1 MVIRHL
7 ASISLIAIYLAMFV
21 GGDVFHQLQHMVADG
36 ACFGHS
42 AGSTLSSDEETKN
55 RCSHSHAKHLSDFGS
70 ENEHLS
76 GADSPVNHEQ
86 EDSSSDCWTCYV
98 LSQAGDIPFEITI
111 DVSHDFVCFTAAT
124 YEHWYLPLNTH
135 KFLVRG
141 PPEIHSATS

>member
-7 ASISLIAIYLAMFV
+7 ASISLIAIYLAIFV
-21 GGDVFHQLQHMVADG
+21 GGEVFHQLQHMVADG

-55 RCSHSHAKHLSDFGS
+55 LCSHSHAKHLSDFGS
-70 ENEHLS
+70 ENEYLL

-86 EDSSSDCWTCYV
+86 EDRSSDCWTCFV
-98 LSQAGDIPFEITI
+98 LAQAGDVSFEITI
-111 DVSHDFVCFTAAT
+111 DVSHHFVYFAAAT
-124 YEHWYLPLNTH
+124 YEHWHLPLNTH

>member
-7 ASISLIAIYLAMFV
+7 ASISLIAIYLAMVV

-70 ENEHLS
+70 ENEHLL

-98 LSQAGDIPFEITI
+98 LAQAGDISFEITI
-111 DVSHDFVCFTAAT
+111 DVSHHFVYFAAAT
-124 YEHWYLPLNTH
+124 YEHWHLPLNTH

-141 PPEIHSATS
+141 PPEIHSPTS

>member
-7 ASISLIAIYLAMFV
+7 TSISLIAIYLAMFV

-36 ACFGHS
+36 VFFGHS
-42 AGSTLSSDEETKN
+42 AGNTLSSDEETKSL
-55 RCSHSHAKHLSDFGS
+55 CSHSHTKHLSDFGS

-98 LSQAGDIPFEITI
+98 LSQAGDISFEITI
-111 DVSHDFVCFTAAT
+111 DVSHDFVCCTTAI
-124 YEHWYLPLNTH
+124 YEHWHLPLITH
-135 KFLVRG
+135 NYLLRG
-141 PPEIHSATS
+141 PPDRYSATS

>member
-7 ASISLIAIYLAMFV
+7 TSISLIAIYLAMFV

-55 RCSHSHAKHLSDFGS
+55 FCSHSHAKHLSDFGS
-70 ENEHLS
+70 ENEHLL
-76 GADSPVNHEQ
+76 GADAPENHEK

-98 LSQAGDIPFEITI
+98 LAQAGDVSFEITI
-111 DVSHDFVCFTAAT
+111 DVSHHFVYFAAAT
-124 YEHWYLPLNTH
+124 YEHWHLPLNTH
-135 KFLVRG
+135 NFLVRG
-141 PPEIHSATS
+141 PPEIHSPTS

>member
-70 ENEHLS
+70 ENEHLL
-76 GADSPVNHEQ
+76 GANSPVNHKQ

-98 LSQAGDIPFEITI
+98 LAQAGDVSFEITI
-111 DVSHDFVCFTAAT
+111 DVSHHFVYFAAAT
-124 YEHWYLPLNTH
+124 YEHWRLPLNTH
-135 KFLVRG
+135 NYLLRG
-141 PPEIHSATS
+141 PPDRYSATS